1 MKVALKAFTLLK
13 RNPNVSHEE
22 FRSRLRAAYTASSQG
37 GGGTL
42 RSVRNVIE
50 QAPKLPFPHDRFDGI
65 SEEWLIA
72 GNSSPHTVDD
82 RIANYVDAS
91 RSITVLAKEVV
102 IADRGGGP
110 VKFMSLLRRKE
121 GIDTAEFGRYWAEEH
136 ARLVLSVPEV
146 AKHFRRYVQ
155 NHCIPS
161 TLRSLDSTKCETN
174 VDGIVE
180 IWFDSISS
188 LEAAMTSA
196 RYVEAIRPDEEKFVA
211 LPNIRL
217 LAQEE

>member
-1 MKVALKAFTLLK
+1 MTLKAFTLLK
-13 RNPNVSHEE
+13 RDSTLSGDE
-22 FRSRLRAAYTASSQG
+22 FQSRWREAHVGPHVRGRSASV
-37 GGGTL
+37 
-42 RSVRNVIE
+42 RSIRNVID

-65 SEEWLIA
+65 FEEWLFE
-72 GNSSPHTVDD
+72 GTSSLSTHDCRVAD
-82 RIANYVDAS
+82 YVDAS
-91 RSITVLAKEVV
+91 RSMMVLAKEVV

-121 GIDTAEFGRYWAEEH
+121 GIDTEEFGRYWAEEH
-136 ARLVLSVPEV
+136 APLVLSVPEV

-161 TLRSLDSTKCETN
+161 TLRSLDSSQCGTGL
-174 VDGIVE
+174 DGIVE

-188 LEAAMTSA
+188 LKAAMTSA

-217 LAQEE
+217 LAREE